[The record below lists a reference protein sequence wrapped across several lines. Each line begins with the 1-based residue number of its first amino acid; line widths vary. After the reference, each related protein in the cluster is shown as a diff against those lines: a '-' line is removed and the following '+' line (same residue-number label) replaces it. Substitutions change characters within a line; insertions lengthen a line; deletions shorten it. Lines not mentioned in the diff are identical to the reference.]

1 MPPKHRISLILGAF
15 ALVSVGC
22 ANRGEDTAPVV
33 TTTAPTESSAAPTT
47 DVAPAI
53 TFGDIESPCGPAPDG
68 VTPSVAATES
78 GGPTDVLRLATAS
91 DKGNVAVPGLNGEMY
106 DAAMAFSAWCNEQG
120 GIAGL
125 PVEIIDADAK
135 LFEVPAQME
144 NICANAFAMVGGGF
158 AFDDQEFPRFHECNM
173 IDFAGFVVST
183 GKSLSDNMVSPM
195 PNPSNQKDGGW
206 FKWAVAT
213 HPDAM
218 QHFATVYSDI
228 LTSQIVEQQYVEIA
242 EQLGGVD
249 VVQRI
254 SYNSLGEVSWVPIA
268 QQLKS
273 SGVRALSFI
282 GVPEVLPP
290 LTKAMEE
297 INYEPELIMVDAGF
311 YADVLLNRGG
321 SSVDGVVI
329 RTGYAL
335 FEEADRVQA
344 VRDYLD
350 MMADYRPEGKVAG
363 LGMQSMSALMLF
375 ASVAKQCV
383 VDNGEL
389 TRGCIMDN
397 VAKVTEWTG
406 GGLHGP
412 SSPGTNT
419 PSPCYLMIEVKGG
432 QFTRLYPPLEPTDAD
447 RALIPST
454 EITPEGWAC
463 DPSTLVKLDGDY
475 GDQTLGKKP
484 A

>member
-1 MPPKHRISLILGAF
+1 MPSKHRISYVIGALS
-15 ALVSVGC
+15 LVSVGC
-22 ANRGEDTAPVV
+22 ANRGEDTTPVA
-33 TTTAPTESSAAPTT
+33 TTSAPTDSSIAPTT
-47 DVAPAI
+47 DASPTI
-53 TFGDIESPCGPAPDG
+53 TFGDLESPCGPAPDG
-68 VTPSVAATES
+68 LTPSVAAAES
-78 GGPTDVLRLATAS
+78 GGSTDVLRLATAS

-106 DAAMAFSAWCNEQG
+106 DAAVAFSGWCNEQG

-183 GKSLSDNMVSPM
+183 GKSMSDNMVSPM
-195 PNPSNQKDGGW
+195 PNPSNEKDGGW

-242 EQLGGVD
+242 DKLGGVD

-297 INYEPELIMVDAGF
+297 INYQPELIMVDAGF

-335 FEEADRVQA
+335 FEEADRVKA

-350 MMADYRPEGKVAG
+350 MMAKYRPDGKVAG

-375 ASVAKQCV
+375 ATVAKQCV

-389 TRGCIMDN
+389 TRACVMEN
-397 VAKVTEWTG
+397 VGKVTEWTG

-419 PSPCYLMIEVKGG
+419 PSPCYLMIQVKDGK
-432 QFTRLYPPLEPTDAD
+432 FTRLYPPLEPTDAD

-454 EITPEGWAC
+454 DITPEGWAC
-463 DPSTLVKLDGDY
+463 DPSTLVRLDGDY

>member
-1 MPPKHRISLILGAF
+1 MPPKQRFSILIGVV
-15 ALVSVGC
+15 ALVASAC
-22 ANRGEDTAPVV
+22 ANRGEDTTPASTPPASSDSTMVPV
-33 TTTAPTESSAAPTT
+33 TEAPT
-47 DVAPAI
+47 AI
-53 TFGDIESPCGPAPDG
+53 TFGDLASPCGSAPDG
-68 VTPSVAATES
+68 VTPTVAAAES
-78 GGPTDVLRLATAS
+78 GGSTDVLRLATAS
-91 DKGNVAVPGLNGEMY
+91 DKGNVAVPGLNAEMY
-106 DAAMAFSAWCNEQG
+106 DAAIAFADWCNEQG

-125 PVEIIDADAK
+125 PVEIIDADSK

-173 IDFAGFVVST
+173 IDFAGFVVTT

-195 PNPSNQKDGGW
+195 PNPSNRKDGGW

-213 HPDAM
+213 KPEAM
-218 QHFATVYSDI
+218 QHFATVYSDL
-228 LTSQIVEQQYVEIA
+228 LTAQIVEQQYVEIA
-242 EQLGGVD
+242 EKLGGVN

-254 SYNSLGEVSWVPIA
+254 AYNSLGEVSWVPIA

-273 SGVRALSFI
+273 SGVRAISFI

-321 SSVDGVVI
+321 TSVDGVVI

-335 FEEADRVQA
+335 FEEADRVKA

-350 MMADYRPEGKVAG
+350 MMATYRPEGKVAG

-375 ASVAKQCV
+375 ATVAKQCIV
-383 VDNGEL
+383 ANGEL
-389 TRGCIMDN
+389 SRGCVMSE
-397 VAKVTEWTG
+397 VAEVTEWTG

-419 PSPCYLMIEVKGG
+419 PSPCYLMIEVKDGK
-432 QFTRLYPPLEPTDAD
+432 FTRLYPPIEPTDAD

-454 EITPEGWAC
+454 EITDDGWAC
-463 DPSTLVKLDGDY
+463 DPSTLVSLDGDY
-475 GDQTLGKKP
+475 GDENIGKKP

>member
-1 MPPKHRISLILGAF
+1 MPPKHRIALLIS
-15 ALVSVGC
+15 ALALLSAGC
-22 ANRGEDTAPVV
+22 ANRGEDTTPVI
-33 TTTAPTESSAAPTT
+33 TTAAPTDSSAAPTT
-47 DVAPAI
+47 QASAAI
-53 TFGDIESPCGPAPDG
+53 TFGDLESPCGPAPDG
-68 VTPSVAATES
+68 VTPSVAAAE
-78 GGPTDVLRLATAS
+78 GGGATDVLRLATAS

-120 GIAGL
+120 GVAGL

-195 PNPSNQKDGGW
+195 PNPSNEKDGGW

-218 QHFATVYSDI
+218 QNFATVYSDI

-242 EQLGGVD
+242 EQLGGVE

-254 SYNSLGEVSWVPIA
+254 AYNSLGEVSWVPIA

-297 INYEPELIMVDAGF
+297 INYQPELIMVDAGF

-335 FEEADRVQA
+335 FEEADRVKA

-350 MMADYRPEGKVAG
+350 MMADYRPDGKVAG

-375 ASVAKQCV
+375 ATVAKQCV
-383 VDNGEL
+383 IDNGEV
-389 TRGCIMDN
+389 TRGCVMEN
-397 VAKVTEWTG
+397 VGKVTEWTG

-454 EITPEGWAC
+454 DITPEGWAC